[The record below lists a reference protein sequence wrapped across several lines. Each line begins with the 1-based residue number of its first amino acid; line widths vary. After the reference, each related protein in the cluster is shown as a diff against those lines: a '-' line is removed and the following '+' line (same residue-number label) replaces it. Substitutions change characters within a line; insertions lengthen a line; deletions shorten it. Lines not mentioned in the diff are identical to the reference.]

1 MTTKKNVYYENL
13 CRGVCELSVS
23 TDCFKTAAMEW
34 TVTNYFFEEDQVC
47 MCGKKE
53 ICHIYSI
60 ENKINGNKIEHIGSK
75 CINLFDNPELNEG
88 MKKFHIVEKAKK
100 KEMRKEQ
107 KQTELVKT
115 YATQVLK
122 TGKYT
127 GV

>member
-34 TVTNYFFEEDQVC
+34 TVTNYFIEEDQFV
-47 MCGKKE
+47 
-53 ICHIYSI
+53 I
-60 ENKINGNKIEHIGSK
+60 ENKINGNKIEHNGSK

-88 MKKFHIVEKAKK
+88 MKKCHIVEKAKR

-122 TGKYT
+122 TRVFHLKT
-127 GV
+127 CAEIISHM